1 MSAAPFVAVWLLLPC
16 DSPVTT
22 DHVARVTTVQSCP
35 QTFGEAAGPFLAKGW
50 RPPQGASAS
59 VAPPTKAVV
68 PAKKKVTSKKVK
80 KSSKRRKKR

>member
-1 MSAAPFVAVWLLLPC
+1 MNAAPFVAVWLLLPC

-50 RPPQGASAS
+50 KPPQGVSA
-59 VAPPTKAVV
+59 P
-68 PAKKKVTSKKVK
+68 VK
-80 KSSKRRKKR
+80 KTKKKRRKKKRS